1 MDEEAAAKN
10 TGGAADRNGSGRGR
24 GAWCGGMERRRRSGQ
39 SGNSPFWCGTPQ
51 KINHPPKKNRQK
63 HKNAKKKRKTP
74 IKSTKTPQ
82 KGEKNTH
89 KKNSRSRAKNI
100 PCSKN
105 YLVLLIPPDHQ
116 QRREFPLWERRRAA
130 PSTVRPLARDLR
142 VLIGWPF
149 PLGLGLD
156 GRLLLARRGRVCV

>member
-39 SGNSPFWCGTPQ
+39 SGNSPFWCGTPK
-51 KINHPPKKNRQK
+51 KINHPPPKKIAKSKKTPKKTQKTHKK
-63 HKNAKKKRKTP
+63 HKNTPKRRKKH
-74 IKSTKTPQ
+74 PQ
-82 KGEKNTH
+82 KK
-89 KKNSRSRAKNI
+89 SRSRAKNI